1 MGDANEEDTFKIL
14 IATDIHLGYMEKDAV
29 RGNDTFVTFDEIME
43 IARSKDV
50 DFVLLGGDLFHENKP
65 SRRAMHACM
74 ETLRK
79 YCMGDRPVTFEV
91 LSDQAVNFGGSK
103 FPWVNYADPNLNISI
118 PVFSVHGNHD
128 DPTGAEGL
136 CALDLLSCSGLINH
150 FGRATSL
157 EKIEISPIL
166 LQKGSTKLA
175 LFGLGSIRDERLH
188 RMFIK
193 KDVRMLRPTE
203 DKDEWFNLFVIHQ
216 NRSKHSATNYIPEE
230 LLGDFLDLVVWGHE
244 HECLIKPVRNEQRLF
259 YVTQPGSSVVTSLS
273 PGEAVAKHVGI
284 LHVHGKR
291 MNLQKIPLQTVRQF
305 YIQDVVLQDTTINPS
320 HPKVTQMIENYC
332 SEKVEDMLEQ
342 AAAERS
348 GHSKQPDRPLIR
360 LRIDYS
366 GGFEP
371 FNTLRFSQKFVE
383 HVGNPKDII
392 HFFRQREMK
401 ARTGDEMDFGQAFA
415 HAAHGENTLRVEDL
429 VKEYFKSA
437 EKTVQLALL
446 TERGMG
452 AAVQEFVDK
461 EEKEAISE
469 LVKVQLAKTQ
479 EHLKKTEV
487 SSVDTIGEQVR
498 HFRESC
504 KKNMQEDEDIKE
516 AVSRSR
522 AIRPTGETSDRD
534 DDDQDDE
541 ERADEVQTPTSRGRG
556 KGSRGRARGQGSAGA
571 RGRTTRGGRGS
582 RGKAGGLGLDFHNEP
597 PPSARRKAP
606 AGNVAP
612 QSSIDAMFT
621 TSTQKPSRSASVTK
635 KYNPPVQISDSES
648 ETELLS
654 ASPKRISERN
664 RNEVTGPAGRSRA
677 PSASYRTSSQS
688 QRGVMFDDDDND
700 EDEDYNPFK

>member
-1 MGDANEEDTFKIL
+1 
-14 IATDIHLGYMEKDAV
+14 H
-29 RGNDTFVTFDEIME
+29 
-43 IARSKDV
+43 RSKD
-50 DFVLLGGDLFHENKP
+50 K
-65 SRRAMHACM
+65 
-74 ETLRK
+74 
-79 YCMGDRPVTFEV
+79 
-91 LSDQAVNFGGSK
+91 
-103 FPWVNYADPNLNISI
+103 
-118 PVFSVHGNHD
+118 
-128 DPTGAEGL
+128 
-136 CALDLLSCSGLINH
+136 
-150 FGRATSL
+150 
-157 EKIEISPIL
+157 
-166 LQKGSTKLA
+166 
-175 LFGLGSIRDERLH
+175 
-188 RMFIK
+188 
-193 KDVRMLRPTE
+193 
-203 DKDEWFNLFVIHQ
+203 
-216 NRSKHSATNYIPEE
+216 KHSATNYIPEHF
-230 LLGDFLDLVVWGHE
+230 LYSFLDLVVWGHE
-244 HECLIKPVRNEQRLF
+244 HECLIKPMRNEQRLF

-291 MNLQKIPLQTVRQF
+291 MNLQKIPLKTVRQF

-401 ARTGDEMDFGQAFA
+401 ARTVSGDEMDFGQAFS
-415 HAAHGENTLRVEDL
+415 HVAHGENTLRVEDL

-437 EKTVQLALL
+437 EKNVQLALL

-469 LVKVQLAKTQ
+469 LVKVQLTKTQ

-487 SSVDTIGEQVR
+487 SSVDTIDEEVR

-522 AIRPTGETSDRD
+522 AIRPTGETSDHD

-541 ERADEVQTPTSRGRG
+541 ERADEVRTPTSRGRG
-556 KGSRGRARGQGSAGA
+556 KGSRGRARGPA
-571 RGRTTRGGRGS
+571 RCS
-582 RGKAGGLGLDFHNEP
+582 RGKAGGFGLDFHNEP

-606 AGNVAP
+606 AANVAP
-612 QSSIDAMFT
+612 QSTIDAMFT

-654 ASPKRISERN
+654 ASPKRRLIFILHHR
-664 RNEVTGPAGRSRA
+664 PAGSSRA
-677 PSASYRTSSQS
+677 PSGSYRTSSQS
-688 QRGVMFDDDDND
+688 HRGVMFDDDDD